1 MTSNRPIEDAPAN
14 KVYYHSRYTWSHLET
29 RIDIIYIAFLASM
42 NNIKKIASFSLV
54 AGMFLIAAI
63 ATSAANRAAFAQNMS
78 TAMNQTAAQMNQ
90 TAAQNISN
98 QTAAQM
104 NQTASQM
111 NQTAAQSANKSST
124 NQTSASN
131 PKLTTSDIQ
140 DIRKTL
146 DEVRK
151 DIADGKATEALKS
164 INDMDDKLL
173 VSMSN
178 NPPPMLQK
186 STGNDKNN

>member
-1 MTSNRPIEDAPAN
+1 
-14 KVYYHSRYTWSHLET
+14 
-29 RIDIIYIAFLASM
+29 M
-42 NNIKKIASFSLV
+42 NNIKKITSFSLV
-54 AGMFLIAAI
+54 AGMFLIAAL
-63 ATSAANRAAFAQNMS
+63 ATSSLGTTRTAFAQNAS
-78 TAMNQTAAQMNQ
+78 TAMNQTAV
-90 TAAQNISN
+90 
-98 QTAAQM
+98 QM

-111 NQTAAQSANKSST
+111 NQTAAESANKTST
-124 NQTSASN
+124 NSAGN

-151 DIADGKATEALKS
+151 DIADGKATEALKA

-178 NPPPMLQK
+178 NPPPMLEK
-186 STGNDKNN
+186 SSDNDNK

>member
-1 MTSNRPIEDAPAN
+1 MSLVKT
-14 KVYYHSRYTWSHLET
+14 
-29 RIDIIYIAFLASM
+29 DIFYIAFLASM
-42 NNIKKIASFSLV
+42 NNIKKITSFSLV
-54 AGMFLIAAI
+54 AGMFLIAAL
-63 ATSAANRAAFAQNMS
+63 ATSSLSSTRTAFAQNMS
-78 TAMNQTAAQMNQ
+78 TAM
-90 TAAQNISN
+90 N

-111 NQTAAQSANKSST
+111 NQTAAQSANKTST
-124 NQTSASN
+124 NQTSAGN

-151 DIADGKATEALKS
+151 DIADGKATEALKA

-178 NPPPMLQK
+178 NPPPMLEK
-186 STGNDKNN
+186 SSGNDNSNK